1 MFAIPKYAETCNN
14 FVNVGAKGK
23 CTNFI
28 DMEIRKRGKI
38 ISVSGQRK
46 REIAR
51 VLNCSLESVYCAL
64 RFAVNSALAERIKEA
79 ALARGGRIEYKTR
92 FINE

>member
-1 MFAIPKYAETCNN
+1 MLKA
-14 FVNVGAKGK
+14 NVQ
-23 CTNFI
+23 NVI

-38 ISVSGQRK
+38 IAVSGQTK
-46 REIAR
+46 KDIAR
-51 VLNCSLESVYCAL
+51 DLNCSLETVYCAL